1 MALSPASKKSALGAS
16 VIAAAILIASPFI
29 GDHEG
34 DKLTSYEDV
43 AGVWTVCEGVTGP
56 TIKPGLKMSVQQ
68 CNELDQS
75 TIGQFMEKVTSLIKV
90 PVTPETL
97 AAHTSFAYNI
107 GMTGYA
113 RSKTL
118 KLTNAGNIVAGCQAM
133 ANWETAGGVN
143 CAIKTNGCYGLVQ
156 RRNDEIK
163 LCESGKKGK

>member
-1 MALSPASKKSALGAS
+1 MALSQVNKKSILGAG
-16 VIAAAILIASPFI
+16 VIAAAIIIASPFI

-34 DKLTSYEDV
+34 DKLESYEDV

-56 TIKPGLKMSVQQ
+56 NIKPGLKMTVQQ

-75 TIGQFMEKVTSLIKV
+75 TIGQFMGQVVALVKV
-90 PVTPETL
+90 PLAPETL

-107 GMTGYA
+107 GIAGYA

-118 KLTNAGNIVAGCQAM
+118 KLTNAGNIIAGCKAM

-143 CAIKTNGCYGLVQ
+143 CAIKANGCYGLVL

-163 LCESGKKGK
+163 LCESGKKGQ